1 MKGLLLIA
9 ILGSARAAV
18 HVSTSTL
25 NEDLSPNKG
34 VGFIKSMDSFL
45 VGTNSL
51 KVMSTN
57 NGGILIG
64 NGKLD
69 PDDLTISDVVGIFY
83 ERSGLANSC
92 KR

>member
-25 NEDLSPNKG
+25 NEDLSPNSG
-34 VGFIKSMDSFL
+34 EDFIKSMDSFV

-51 KVMSTN
+51 YIES
-57 NGGILIG
+57 NGTLIG
-64 NGKLD
+64 TGKLD
-69 PDDLTISDVVGIFY
+69 RDDPTISDVVGKFSTY
-83 ERSGLANSC
+83 SWDYSSC

>member
-1 MKGLLLIA
+1 
-9 ILGSARAAV
+9 
-18 HVSTSTL
+18 
-25 NEDLSPNKG
+25 
-34 VGFIKSMDSFL
+34 MDSFL

-69 PDDLTISDVVGIFY
+69 PDDPTISDIVGIFY
-83 ERSGLANSC
+83 EGYGLANANSC